1 MKKAWLAFI
10 LSFLLPGLGH
20 FYLGRTTKGSILIG
34 IALFIPLLTS
44 IVGGWA
50 SLFFIIA
57 VYAIVD
63 SYNLTEVVNKEIKI
77 AQRYIRFAHMK
88 AQHRLS

>member
-1 MKKAWLAFI
+1 LKKAWLAFI
-10 LSFLLPGLGH
+10 LSLLLPGLGH
-20 FYLGRTTKGSILIG
+20 FYLGRTTKGSVLIG

-50 SLFFIIA
+50 YIFFMVA

-63 SYNLTEVVNKEIKI
+63 SYNLTEVVNKELKI

-88 AQHRLS
+88 AQHRFN